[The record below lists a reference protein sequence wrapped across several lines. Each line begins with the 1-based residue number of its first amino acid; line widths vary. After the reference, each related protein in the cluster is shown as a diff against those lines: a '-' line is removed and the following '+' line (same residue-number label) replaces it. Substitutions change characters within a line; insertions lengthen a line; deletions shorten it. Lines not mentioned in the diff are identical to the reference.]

1 MKKSI
6 LTFFAGVIVMGL
18 ALVTTDVSAATSCPA
33 GWYLSG
39 KTCKV
44 CPDGQIS
51 AKGDNVCRTCA
62 AGQWAYNYTQC
73 KACPAGSVCIN
84 GIKKACG
91 NGYISGANAS
101 SCTICPEGQY
111 EKSNTSC
118 VACPAGSYCT
128 KGIKKDCT
136 NKQYCPANS
145 TAPIACPAN
154 ATCTGKTFT
163 CKAGYEKEGNECVAR
178 CAITQYFNTTKKTCM
193 VCEEGYYCAD
203 GKNRKKCA
211 DGYVSSSGKSVCTVC
226 AEGKYEKDN
235 KTCVGCPAGSYCTK
249 GVKKNC
255 TNKQYCPANSTA
267 PIACP
272 ANATCD
278 GKVFTCN
285 KGYDKEGDQCVAHC
299 DKGQWYNQNKC
310 NPCTAGYYCAD
321 GRNRVK
327 CATGYTS
334 VAGKDVCTICP
345 DGQYEKSNTS
355 CVACPAG
362 SYCTKGVKKDC
373 TNKQYCP
380 ANSTAPIACP
390 ANATCNG
397 KTFTCN
403 KGYDKEGDACVEH
416 CEVGQYFANN
426 KCNPCTVGYY
436 CADGRNRT
444 ACPKGTYNAQTG
456 SKTATACLA
465 CDANKYTSTTGQKAC
480 SICSGSNQSV
490 NSAHTGCENCKA
502 GYKPNSGHTAC
513 ELRCAEGQWWNSQTS
528 KCENCSGNYYCPNR
542 LTRTACPKGQVPTKD
557 RTACEVKC
565 EEGFFLNASKR
576 CEECPAGFYC
586 QDGKKTAC
594 PKGQYQNQMGQSA
607 CLACTGNKYTNTT
620 GATKCA
626 VCSTANYAV
635 DANHTKCTACAI
647 DKEAN
652 SGHTACV
659 ACSKVVYNGICA
671 ACKANYPKKKAYACT
686 SKDKPIC
693 DTKTGSCVAC
703 TANFGAKSGVTCD
716 EELPV
721 CQKGTCVASS
731 CPTGAVCSNGAI
743 TGCKE
748 GYLMSS
754 DKKSCVAC
762 PANGVCS
769 GGAVTTMSS
778 CISGFELSSDKR
790 NCIAVHAGDWCKT
803 NFTMEKGAKDFCP
816 IATPICKNSH
826 CTKCTSDSDCLFDIG
841 NGLHHEGARCEA
853 NGTCTWAES
862 IGCGDVN
869 AEVNKQ
875 TLKCECKKG
884 YVMQNGKCE
893 FESPKCSG
901 DFTSNALN
909 SCSENKPICIE
920 GECVDAAVREQQESC
935 LFTGDSIEVDHNKR
949 WVIYKH
955 KIVCGGDT
963 PICRAS
969 DGECYAEREPEK
981 TCSKDQYAIGWAT
994 PNCVAPKGFMGTL
1007 DCGSA
1012 VPRCASCPANAT
1024 CDGKSFICQNG
1035 YEKKDGKCELICSK
1049 NQYYQSG
1056 SRSSISDTA
1065 LVSNGLAGSAIA
1077 GSSSASS
1084 DAGLVGSGLTGSAV
1098 AGSSSSSN
1106 IGFIG
1111 DGLVGTAI
1119 VAYGT
1124 YRTLASCED
1133 CPANATCDGIDFTCK
1148 PGYVAKDGQCVLE
1161 CNACQTLVNGS
1172 CQYKSSGMTTV
1183 CGEKCCSKSCNHNR
1197 TECCKNRSFGNKV
1210 EYKEGYRYSES
1221 TRYTVDS
1228 DSDMRLDIS
1237 FVQIVGG
1244 YPRLSVCEVGGSC
1257 LYNGVLTSGKATSDS
1272 PGSIL
1277 RNLTLKAGHTYDID
1291 IDLYTKCGSCNMT
1304 AYCQG
1309 GSSNTKVCDAS
1320 NLGQCQVCANNGV
1333 ENKPD
1338 GSECH
1343 GDIGYCLKGQ
1353 CVTCPNNA
1361 YYSSKEGTCICTN
1374 NMVMVDGQCVT
1385 KNCDEFPQIGDSCAN
1400 SSCAYERLICQ
1411 NGKWAPNCPDGY
1423 FYSYE
1428 GDTSFCVSNSKDC
1441 TGFEL
1446 ITGNRII
1453 AADGARCGSNEQ
1465 GVCLGGQCQT
1475 CPDGY
1480 HFEGGHFCVNPDVC
1494 VGVIDLIT
1502 GERNRAEEG
1511 ESCQSSN
1518 GEGICQN
1525 GKCVKKQCPDKF
1537 VLRDGQCVAECLGVL
1552 GYSCKKCNP
1561 ETGDWDPV
1569 TAENIRSDW
1578 GAFGSCRDGQFYP
1591 NCPDA
1596 SSLQPCYF
1604 CDEKTGSVSVASD
1617 GYKCNG
1623 GQGTCLQGKCL
1634 VESPVRVA
1642 EVPATCGD
1650 GTYLN
1655 AGVCEVCPAGSY
1667 CKNGERKLCK
1677 ADTWNPR
1684 SGASSEDACVICAFG
1699 SQEGAST
1706 CGSMRRRS

>member
-1 MKKSI
+1 
-6 LTFFAGVIVMGL
+6 
-18 ALVTTDVSAATSCPA
+18 
-33 GWYLSG
+33 
-39 KTCKV
+39 
-44 CPDGQIS
+44 
-51 AKGDNVCRTCA
+51 
-62 AGQWAYNYTQC
+62 
-73 KACPAGSVCIN
+73 
-84 GIKKACG
+84 
-91 NGYISGANAS
+91 
-101 SCTICPEGQY
+101 
-111 EKSNTSC
+111 
-118 VACPAGSYCT
+118 
-128 KGIKKDCT
+128 
-136 NKQYCPANS
+136 
-145 TAPIACPAN
+145 
-154 ATCTGKTFT
+154 
-163 CKAGYEKEGNECVAR
+163 
-178 CAITQYFNTTKKTCM
+178 M

-203 GKNRKKCA
+203 GRNREKCA
-211 DGYVSSSGKSVCTVC
+211 DGYISSSGKSACTVC

-235 KTCVGCPAGSYCTK
+235 KTCEACPAGKYCTK
-249 GVKKNC
+249 GVKNDC
-255 TNKQYCPANSTA
+255 SNKQYCPANSS
-267 PIACP
+267 
-272 ANATCD
+272 
-278 GKVFTCN
+278 K
-285 KGYDKEGDQCVAHC
+285 
-299 DKGQWYNQNKC
+299 
-310 NPCTAGYYCAD
+310 
-321 GRNRVK
+321 
-327 CATGYTS
+327 
-334 VAGKDVCTICP
+334 
-345 DGQYEKSNTS
+345 
-355 CVACPAG
+355 
-362 SYCTKGVKKDC
+362 
-373 TNKQYCP
+373 
-380 ANSTAPIACP
+380 PIACP

-397 KTFTCN
+397 KIFTCN
-403 KGYDKEGDACVEH
+403 KGYQEENGQCVGSCSAGQYFTSKGCQACDAGYYCPVGNKDKTACPAGTANPNTGAKDKSACVVCADNTYSAAHATSCSKKCDGKNQIVKADHTGCESCKAGFEPNEDH
-416 CEVGQYFANN
+416 TECVVKCEVGQYYKITDTKKKTG
-426 KCNPCTVGYY
+426 KCVDCEAGYY
-436 CADGRNRT
+436 CTNGKSKT
-444 ACPKGTYNAQTG
+444 ACPKGTYNPSTK
-456 SKTATACLA
+456 STAASACLA
-465 CDANKYTSTTGQKAC
+465 CDANKYTNTTGQKVC
-480 SICSGSNQSV
+480 SVCSGSNQIVKTDHTGCESCKTGYKA
-490 NSAHTGCENCKA
+490 NSAHT
-502 GYKPNSGHTAC
+502 AC
-513 ELRCAEGQWWNSQTS
+513 ETKCSAGQWWDTEKN
-528 KCENCSGNYYCPNR
+528 KCTACSGNYYCPDG
-542 LTRTACPKGQVPTKD
+542 LEHKTCPKGQVPTTDKK
-557 RTACEVKC
+557 ACEVKC
-565 EEGFFLNASKR
+565 EEGFFLNTSKRCEECPVGSYCKDGKKTACPKGTYNPSTKSTAASACLACDANKYTNTTGQKVCSVCSGSNQIVKTDHTGCESCKTGYKANSAHTACETKCSAGQWWDTEKNKCTACSGNYYCPDGLEHKTCPKGQVPTTDKKACEVKCEEGFFLNTSKR
-576 CEECPAGFYC
+576 CEECPAGSYC
-586 QDGKKTAC
+586 KDGKKTAC
-594 PKGQYQNQMGQSA
+594 PKGQYQNQIGQSE
-607 CLACTGNKYTNTT
+607 CKVCTGNKYTAST
-620 GATKCA
+620 GAKTCS
-626 VCSTANYAV
+626 VCTATDKVV
-635 DANHTKCTACAI
+635 DSAHTSCTACAK

-652 SGHTACV
+652 ADHTACV
-659 ACSKVVYNGICA
+659 ACTKALYNGTCS

-721 CQKGTCVASS
+721 CQKGTCVAGATVSQ

-1007 DCGSA
+1007 LYCGSA

-1119 VAYGT
+1119 VAYM
-1124 YRTLASCED
+1124 TLASCED

-1148 PGYVAKDGQCVLE
+1148 PGYVAKDGQCVIATV
-1161 CNACQTLVNGS
+1161 CKDK
-1172 CQYKSSGMTTV
+1172 YKATV
-1183 CGEKCCSKSCNHNR
+1183 CGTKCCSTSCNHNM
-1197 TECCKNRSFGNKV
+1197 TECCKNRTFGNKV

-1244 YPRLSVCEVGGSC
+1244 SPILRVCEVGGSC

-1374 NMVMVDGQCVT
+1374 NMVMVDGQCVA

-1502 GERNRAEEG
+1502 GERNHAEEG

-1677 ADTWNPR
+1677 AGTWNRR

-1706 CGSMRRRS
+1706 CGSMRRKP